1 MELDSL
7 QNSWLKNLAEI
18 KLRIVGFPQK
28 TDVLQESTMEAE
40 NIREIIQHLETKY
53 PPDYYIFAIF
63 LNGKSVDDK
72 SRSLRDGDEV
82 VIAPVMSGG

>member
-1 MELDSL
+1 V
-7 QNSWLKNLAEI
+7 AEI

-28 TDVLQESTMEAE
+28 ADILHESTMKAE

-53 PPDYYIFAIF
+53 PPDYYSFAIF
-63 LNGKSVDDK
+63 LNGTSVDDK

-82 VIAPVMSGG
+82 VVAAVMSGG